1 MVKVLTKIATQESNQ
16 GCHKFSIPS
25 KTVLESIAMS
35 SAGDIRGAI
44 NALQFACE
52 KESIAMSSAGDIRGA
67 INALQFACE
76 KGKSQHIIEFPNV
89 FYRDASTFHDIV
101 SFNAVAPTS
110 MVKVLTKIATQESNQ
125 GCHKF
130 SIPSKT
136 VLESIAMS
144 SAGDIRGAIKKESIA
159 MSSAGDIRGAINA
172 LQFAC
177 EKESIAMSSAGDI
190 RGAINALQFACEKD
204 TGDLMSG
211 GRLKGNASLKK
222 QSSSRSNKMKSK
234 TKSESPANPDCEL
247 ASIGGRDT
255 SLFLFRALGKI
266 LYCKRDDP
274 SNYSDLPGLPS
285 HLSEHERDPLI
296 INPEYTIQIYQDYR
310 PIYQNMKA
318 IDYRPICQN
327 MKEIDYRPIYQNM
340 KEIDYRPILHYSDL
354 PGLPSHLSEHER
366 DPLII
371 NPEDVVEKS
380 HLSGEYFTAYLHQ
393 NYLEFYSNIDDL
405 VRSTEYLSDA
415 DYLTIDWAS
424 RSVLQEY
431 AASVA
436 TRGIIH
442 CNSSRSKHD
451 AVSSGLG
458 WRPLNKPQWYTA
470 NKTARQNA
478 ESCRSLFKTTC
489 HGCPPVVLQTEILPF
504 LAQINIPL
512 HNPGQFSCLQEIC
525 RFSKV
530 RLSLRSEKLDEKD
543 VELDTDD
550 EDASSVVP
558 FSANMTTDNDDVITN
573 SQSKINTSQE
583 EEEEYDIEE
592 FDDF

>member
-296 INPEYTIQIYQDYR
+296 INPE
-310 PIYQNMKA
+310 
-318 IDYRPICQN
+318 
-327 MKEIDYRPIYQNM
+327 
-340 KEIDYRPILHYSDL
+340 
-354 PGLPSHLSEHER
+354 
-366 DPLII
+366 
-371 NPEDVVEKS
+371 DVVEKS

>member
-101 SFNAVAPTS
+101 RKYRKIGKCPLVFIVSDSTKGDSNERLLFPKDLQHDLDIEKTS
-110 MVKVLTKIATQESNQ
+110 
-125 GCHKF
+125 
-130 SIPSKT
+130 
-136 VLESIAMS
+136 
-144 SAGDIRGAIKKESIA
+144 
-159 MSSAGDIRGAINA
+159 
-172 LQFAC
+172 
-177 EKESIAMSSAGDI
+177 ESIAMSSAGDI

-274 SNYSDLPGLPS
+274 SN
-285 HLSEHERDPLI
+285 
-296 INPEYTIQIYQDYR
+296 
-310 PIYQNMKA
+310 
-318 IDYRPICQN
+318 
-327 MKEIDYRPIYQNM
+327 
-340 KEIDYRPILHYSDL
+340 YSDL

>member
-177 EKESIAMSSAGDI
+177 EK
-190 RGAINALQFACEKD
+190 D

-274 SNYSDLPGLPS
+274 SN
-285 HLSEHERDPLI
+285 
-296 INPEYTIQIYQDYR
+296 
-310 PIYQNMKA
+310 
-318 IDYRPICQN
+318 
-327 MKEIDYRPIYQNM
+327 
-340 KEIDYRPILHYSDL
+340 YSDL